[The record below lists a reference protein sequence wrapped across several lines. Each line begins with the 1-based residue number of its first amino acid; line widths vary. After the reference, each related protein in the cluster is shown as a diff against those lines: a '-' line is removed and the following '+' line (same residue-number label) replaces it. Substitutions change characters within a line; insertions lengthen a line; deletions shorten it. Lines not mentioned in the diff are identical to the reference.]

1 MAENDV
7 VRDLPAE
14 TQISDLLP
22 IWTPSDGDQIRFEV
36 LRKGKPFGFHTVRFD
51 AADENGFTATA
62 EVELTAK
69 FGPIVAYKYRH
80 DSVETWEDGQLVGLN
95 AITRKDGKDLIAS
108 AERTTNGLS
117 VTGTNYEG
125 TYPAEIIPANHWNV
139 SQLYLDTMLSTEGGQ
154 PLDVVVE
161 NLGRETLTIAGT
173 PVETTKI
180 KLASDLTVFL
190 WYDDQGRWMK
200 LSFTARGQLIEYVLE
215 DLY

>member
-1 MAENDV
+1 MKRLQFLAAAISMSMFAYSAPLAMAENDV

-80 DSVETWEDGQLVGLN
+80 DSVETWEDGHCW
-95 AITRKDGKDLIAS
+95 
-108 AERTTNGLS
+108 AEC
-117 VTGTNYEG
+117 
-125 TYPAEIIPANHWNV
+125 NHP
-139 SQLYLDTMLSTEGGQ
+139 Q
-154 PLDVVVE
+154 
-161 NLGRETLTIAGT
+161 R
-173 PVETTKI
+173 
-180 KLASDLTVFL
+180 
-190 WYDDQGRWMK
+190 R
-200 LSFTARGQLIEYVLE
+200 
-215 DLY
+215 